1 MANFTTR
8 RAAMVESQIK
18 ARGVRDPRV
27 LAAMR
32 EVPREKFVGGRYHD
46 LAYEDA
52 PLPIEEGQTI
62 SQPYIVALMLE
73 AARLKPSDRVLEVG
87 SGSGYVLA
95 LLSHLVADASGI
107 EWHEALATLAAE
119 RLREVGA
126 ANARVMRGD
135 GTLGWPDRAPFDA
148 IIVSAGGPEIPPSL
162 LAQLAPGGR
171 LVIPVGIEARS
182 QELLLI
188 TRTGDHAYDRESLGK
203 VQFVPLVGSE
213 GWSIDGTVP
222 ARRPAARPLHL
233 AAAERTRLAG
243 IVAEGCEPFESVEHA
258 PLDAI
263 LKRIGDARVVLI
275 GESTHGTREFYRL
288 RARITEALISRAGF
302 NMVAIEGDWPDV
314 AAIDR
319 RVRRRAGIALRE
331 PMFSR
336 FPTWMWRNDEMQR
349 FTEWLAARNACL
361 KPAEQTSVHGLD
373 IYGLNNSIGAVIEY
387 LDRVDSFAAELARE
401 RYACFSPWERDPAVY
416 GRAVV
421 SGAVASCEVDAV
433 STLKLLLDERLRY
446 CKLDGD
452 DFFDAARNATVV
464 TQAERYYRAIYRGS
478 RESWN
483 LRDRHM
489 FETLMALLEHRGP
502 DSRAVIWAH
511 NSHVGN
517 AAATEMGQHGEIS
530 LGQLARE
537 RFGDRAYLVGMGT
550 DSGTVCA
557 ASSWDGPMEPKSV
570 RSSHADSYERVFHES
585 GVGAFYLPLR
595 SPNNLGV
602 RTALLAPRLERA
614 IGVIYRPETELV
626 SHYFQ
631 ATLPA
636 QFDEYIWID
645 RTNAL
650 QALSGETVPGI
661 PETYPFAL

>member
-1 MANFTTR
+1 MPNFTTR
-8 RAAMVESQIK
+8 RAAMVETQIK
-18 ARGVRDPRV
+18 ARGIRDERV

-32 EVPREKFVGGRYHD
+32 EVPREKFVSGRYHD

-73 AARLKPSDRVLEVG
+73 AARLKPADRVLEVG

-95 LLSHLVADASGI
+95 LLSHLVADVSGI
-107 EWHEALATLAAE
+107 EWHESLAALAAG

-148 IIVSAGGPEIPPSL
+148 IVVSAGGPEIPPSL
-162 LAQLAPGGR
+162 LAQLSPGGR
-171 LVIPVGIEARS
+171 LVVPVGTESRS
-182 QELLLI
+182 QELLLV

-213 GWSIDGTVP
+213 GWSIDGAVPPRQP
-222 ARRPAARPLHL
+222 ARKPLHL
-233 AAAERTRLAG
+233 AATERTRLAG
-243 IVAEGCEPFESVEHA
+243 IVAEACEPFESVDRA
-258 PLDAI
+258 PLETI
-263 LKRIGDARVVLI
+263 LKRLGDARVVLI
-275 GESTHGTREFYRL
+275 GEATHGTREFYRM
-288 RARITEALISRAGF
+288 RARLTEALVSRSGF
-302 NMVAIEGDWPDV
+302 NIVAIEGDWPDV
-314 AAIDR
+314 SVIDR
-319 RVRRRAGIALRE
+319 RVRHRAGCPLRE

-336 FPTWMWRNDEMQR
+336 FPTWMWRNEEMDR
-349 FTEWLAARNACL
+349 FVDWLAARNSCL
-361 KPAEQTSVHGLD
+361 KPGEQASIHGLD
-373 IYGLNNSIGAVIEY
+373 IYGLNNSIGAVIDY
-387 LDRVDSFAAELARE
+387 LDRVDPFAAEQARE
-401 RYACFSPWERDPAVY
+401 RYACFTPWERDPAVY
-416 GRAVV
+416 GRAAV
-421 SGAVASCEVDAV
+421 SGAITICESDALA
-433 STLKLLLDERLRY
+433 TLKLLLAERLRY
-446 CKLDGD
+446 CKLDSD
-452 DFFDAARNATVV
+452 DFFDASRNATVV

-489 FETLMALLEHRGP
+489 FETLQALLEHRGP
-502 DSRAVIWAH
+502 DSRAVVWAH

-517 AAATEMGQHGEIS
+517 AAATELALHGEIS

-537 RFGDRAYLVGMGT
+537 RFGERAYLIGMGT
-550 DSGTVCA
+550 DSGTVAA
-557 ASSWDGPMEPKSV
+557 ASNWDRPMETKLIRP
-570 RSSHADSYERVFHES
+570 SHADSYERVFHES
-585 GVGAFYLPLR
+585 GIGAFTLPLR
-595 SPNNLGV
+595 APHALGV

-631 ATLPA
+631 AALPA

-645 RTNAL
+645 KTSAL
-650 QALSGETVPGI
+650 QALPIEAASEV